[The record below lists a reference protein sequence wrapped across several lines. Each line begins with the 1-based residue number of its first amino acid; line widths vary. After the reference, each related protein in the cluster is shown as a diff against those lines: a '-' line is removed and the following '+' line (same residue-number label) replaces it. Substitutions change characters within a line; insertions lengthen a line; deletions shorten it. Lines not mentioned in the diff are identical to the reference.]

1 MVAQLVPLMDLGT
14 VRLLDT
20 SGRAPIHVRLA
31 SVIATSS
38 QSSFSLAVLVQWAC
52 LVNSLGCI
60 KTMVRESGESRP
72 TDLLCLT
79 TAENRSLLHL
89 AVLEGSSQVAVVC
102 LASDLRMSAQSC
114 APLPPHKHAFSQLLG
129 ILLESGSGVLRFKL
143 LEADDYGETALALAV
158 RLGHDSCKAML
169 EAKVQQLI
177 KPNETLIELV
187 GSTLP

>member
-1 MVAQLVPLMDLGT
+1 M
-14 VRLLDT
+14 
-20 SGRAPIHVRLA
+20 
-31 SVIATSS
+31 
-38 QSSFSLAVLVQWAC
+38 AVLVQWAC

-89 AVLEGSSQVAVVC
+89 AVLEGSSQVADAC
-102 LASDLRMSAQSC
+102 LRLFRLSAQSC

-158 RLGHDSCKAML
+158 RLGHGSCKAML